1 MVEKVTNVLKEGRLC
16 FESLSGKYEEKMKE
30 GVSTGIIKRGREL
43 TLRVE
48 MSSNSSQSMSSWM
61 KRRAS
66 SYFSFFFSRS
76 PSGLGRYWGS
86 TCTRVFLKCSSK
98 LVSILF
104 ERYSHLLGASQHCL
118 QNVDTDCRWWVG
130 VGVRGG
136 RGRHGGRLRG
146 AGGLVVRQVH

>member
-1 MVEKVTNVLKEGRLC
+1 MT
-16 FESLSGKYEEKMKE
+16 
-30 GVSTGIIKRGREL
+30 KRGREL

-86 TCTRVFLKCSSK
+86 T
-98 LVSILF
+98 
-104 ERYSHLLGASQHCL
+104 
-118 QNVDTDCRWWVG
+118 
-130 VGVRGG
+130 
-136 RGRHGGRLRG
+136 
-146 AGGLVVRQVH
+146 